1 MNNFV
6 KVQDELAA
14 SSTQALNNID
24 ENISAFGKQ
33 PLIKPHMI

>member
-24 ENISAFGKQ
+24 ENSAFGKQ